1 MKVLDLIRYDPN
13 RNCFVL
19 KGPMKKHT
27 KCKCRPQSP
36 FHWAEHKRDSIFMSD
51 PIFRAKGAEGKSG
64 SQIATDFV
72 EAQRELGKM
81 TGSIRNLGKTTKEK
95 ELALIA
101 YKQFGIYSRA
111 QPNVKPSPNK
121 HEL

>member
-1 MKVLDLIRYDPN
+1 M
-13 RNCFVL
+13 
-19 KGPMKKHT
+19 
-27 KCKCRPQSP
+27 KCKCHPDSP

-51 PIFRAKGAEGKSG
+51 YVFRAKGAEGKSG
-64 SQIATDFV
+64 SQIASDFV
-72 EAQRELGKM
+72 ETQRGMGRSPGTIK
-81 TGSIRNLGKTTKEK
+81 NLGAPITNKEK
-95 ELALIA
+95 EQALTA